1 MLKPTSHY
9 IQAKGTTLHYLEW
22 GEGSKTIVLVHGS
35 GLCASV
41 WDMTAKYLSD
51 NYRVIALDLRGHGD
65 SEKTEGH
72 YTWPEIVADFPE
84 FIKALDLKEIY
95 LVGHSRGGGV
105 ASLGGALIPE
115 RLSGLVLIEPTL
127 SLGRIIP
134 KKESNTLTL
143 ADITRKRRT
152 EFDDLESVFSSYN
165 KAETFKNW
173 DSEILWS
180 YITGGTYKMPN
191 GIYTLKCTPETE
203 AVFYEENTPTYMFEE
218 LYNIKCPTLLITS
231 ENQQRFP
238 ENSIALQS
246 IKNSVISFEHSIV
259 NGVGHFIPQEKPEEF
274 NELVCNFFKN
284 I

>member
-1 MLKPTSHY
+1 MIEPSSHY
-9 IQAKGTTLHYLEW
+9 IESGSTKIHYLEW
-22 GEGSKTIVLVHGS
+22 GSAAKTVVLVHGS

-41 WDMTAKYLSD
+41 WDRTAKYLSS

-65 SEKTEGH
+65 SEKTPGH
-72 YTWPEIVADFPE
+72 YTWPEIVSDFPE
-84 FIKALDLKEIY
+84 FIKALDLEEIY

-105 ASLGGALIPE
+105 ASLGGSLISQK
-115 RLSGLVLIEPTL
+115 LTGLVLIEPTL

-134 KKESNTLTL
+134 KKQPNTLTL

-152 EFDDLESVFSSYN
+152 EFEDLESIFSSYS

-173 DSEILWS
+173 DPEILWS
-180 YITGGTYKMPN
+180 YIIGGTFQKPN
-191 GIYTLKCTPETE
+191 GMYTLKCSPETE

-218 LYNIKCPTLLITS
+218 LSNIKCPTLLITS

-238 ENSIALQS
+238 ENSIPLQS
-246 IKNSVISFEHSIV
+246 IKNSASSFEHSV
-259 NGVGHFIPQEKPEEF
+259 VTGVGHFIPQEKPEEF
-274 NELVCNFFKN
+274 NELVSNFFNN